1 MPPTSSESNL
11 WVFIPNS
18 WLYSAM
24 ILSHSEYRLKCLNSV
39 RSSWFLLA
47 ESVAWRKKKSLLIGF
62 SKYVQ
67 QSKLFFQDESV
78 FRSLLFPKEALLMSN
93 QTHFHSSFILVF
105 SLNER
110 VGNYLFLLCLR
121 VEYLEQ
127 FALLQFVQSTACMS
141 LGDPAGLQPERTYA
155 EVNPARFYCRLKPGL
170 RSGSVSR
177 GCSCAEDGQSCSL
190 SWNLS
195 CKSAN
200 SFLRVIQRVLR
211 GTWT

>member
-1 MPPTSSESNL
+1 MSEQCEEFL
-11 WVFIPNS
+11 IP
-18 WLYSAM
+18 
-24 ILSHSEYRLKCLNSV
+24 LSQ
-39 RSSWFLLA
+39 LLG
-47 ESVAWRKKKSLLIGF
+47 EKKKSLIGF

-110 VGNYLFLLCLR
+110 VGNYLFLLCLH

-177 GCSCAEDGQSCSL
+177 GFSCGQSCSL

-200 SFLRVIQRVLR
+200 SFLRVIQRALR

>member
-1 MPPTSSESNL
+1 MNL
-11 WVFIPNS
+11 ICEYLYPIRD
-18 WLYSAM
+18 LYSAM
-24 ILSHSEYRLKCLNSV
+24 ILSHSEYRLKCLNGV

-47 ESVAWRKKKSLLIGF
+47 EESLLIGF

-78 FRSLLFPKEALLMSN
+78 FRSLLFPKEALLLSN

-110 VGNYLFLLCLR
+110 VGNDSFLLCLH

-155 EVNPARFYCRLKPGL
+155 EVNPARFYCRL
-170 RSGSVSR
+170 
-177 GCSCAEDGQSCSL
+177 Q
-190 SWNLS
+190 
-195 CKSAN
+195 
-200 SFLRVIQRVLR
+200 
-211 GTWT
+211 

>member
-1 MPPTSSESNL
+1 MSEQCEEFL
-11 WVFIPNS
+11 IP
-18 WLYSAM
+18 
-24 ILSHSEYRLKCLNSV
+24 LSRVSCL
-39 RSSWFLLA
+39 A
-47 ESVAWRKKKSLLIGF
+47 KKKSRLIGF

-110 VGNYLFLLCLR
+110 VGNYLFLSCLH

-141 LGDPAGLQPERTYA
+141 LRDPAGLQPERTYA
-155 EVNPARFYCRLKPGL
+155 EVNPARFYCRLQF
-170 RSGSVSR
+170 
-177 GCSCAEDGQSCSL
+177 SCAEDGQSCSL

-200 SFLRVIQRVLR
+200 PFLRVIQRALR

>member
-1 MPPTSSESNL
+1 MSEQCEEFL
-11 WVFIPNS
+11 IP
-18 WLYSAM
+18 
-24 ILSHSEYRLKCLNSV
+24 LSRVSCL
-39 RSSWFLLA
+39 A
-47 ESVAWRKKKSLLIGF
+47 KKKSLLIGF

-67 QSKLFFQDESV
+67 QYVLPGMFFQDESV

-200 SFLRVIQRVLR
+200 SFLRVIQRALR